1 MNKAILKTQHMRGF
15 TLIELMVTLSILAV
29 ITLIA
34 TPSLASALENQKL
47 KQAAIDVKVALQN
60 ARSQAV
66 LTSSQQVVCAKTLS
80 ESTENCGAALKGYA
94 QLSNQQKQQKIH
106 VLELD
111 ENVYLKSGS
120 ATEFIFSSQGYT
132 NQQTLT
138 LCATGR
144 SYVITLYMPGHV
156 ELTQGGACT

>member
-1 MNKAILKTQHMRGF
+1 MRGF

-47 KQAAIDVKVALQN
+47 KQAAIDIKVALQN

-66 LTSSQQVVCAKTLS
+66 LTSSQQVVCTKTWS
-80 ESTENCGAALKGYA
+80 ESADNCGATLKGYA
-94 QLSNQQKQQKIH
+94 QLSAKQKQQKIH

-111 ENVYLKSGS
+111 ESVYLNSDS
-120 ATEFIFSSQGYT
+120 ATEFVFTPQGYT

-144 SYVITLYMPGHV
+144 SYAITVYMPGHV